1 MNRLHHDKNLKKIK
15 SEGGF
20 TLLEATVSMLLLS
33 LAILFNAPLL
43 VLLQNENTTSKA
55 RLGATSLAR
64 DLLDE
69 VRSRKAV
76 AAPVDGQLQTGLDKL
91 GYEYDATTYI
101 CTSEPKIEEVRD
113 EVLKKNILKVTE
125 CSTSNSDTEL
135 RHIVIQIK
143 RNGQTEPIHTVQT
156 AFTRLIPPPAAN

>member
-20 TLLEATVSMLLLS
+20 TLLEATVSMFLLS
-33 LAILFNAPLL
+33 FAILLNFPLL
-43 VLLQNENTTSKA
+43 VVLQNENTTSKV

-69 VRSRKAV
+69 VRSRRAI
-76 AAPVDGQLQTGLDKL
+76 APIDGQLQTGLDKL

-101 CTSEPKIEEVRD
+101 CTTKPNID
-113 EVLKKNILKVTE
+113 EDFNVTG
-125 CSTSNSDTEL
+125 CSTSDNNTDL

-156 AFTRLIPPPAAN
+156 AFTRVIPPPAAN

>member
-15 SEGGF
+15 SEEGF
-20 TLLEATVSMLLLS
+20 TLLEATVSMFLLS
-33 LAILFNAPLL
+33 FAILLNLPLL
-43 VLLQNENTTSKA
+43 VILQNENTTSKA

-69 VRSRKAV
+69 VRSRRAIV
-76 AAPVDGQLQTGLDKL
+76 PVNGEVQTGLDKL

-101 CTSEPKIEEVRD
+101 CTNEPDIDDQTFEVT
-113 EVLKKNILKVTE
+113 N
-125 CSTSNSDTEL
+125 CSTTENNTDL

-156 AFTRLIPPPAAN
+156 AFTRVIPPPAAN

>member
-1 MNRLHHDKNLKKIK
+1 MKRFYHDKNLKKIK
-15 SEGGF
+15 SQQGF

-33 LAILFNAPLL
+33 FAILLNFPLL
-43 VLLQNENTTSKA
+43 VVLQNENTTSKV

-69 VRSRKAV
+69 VRSTRLID
-76 AAPVDGQLQTGLDKL
+76 PVNGEVNTGLSKL

-101 CTSEPKIEEVRD
+101 CTKEPDID
-113 EVLKKNILKVTE
+113 DQTFQVTN
-125 CSTSNSDTEL
+125 CSTTDDTEN

-156 AFTRLIPPPAAN
+156 FFTRVVPPPAAN